1 MAGSEGGDGGML
13 SPEDDDSRV
22 ANTRERGCFQH
33 GMLSPE
39 DDDSADELSHLVD
52 PYVTNCDASRVDTTR
67 PSTFV

>member
-1 MAGSEGGDGGML
+1 MAGSEGGDG
-13 SPEDDDSRV
+13 
-22 ANTRERGCFQH
+22 